1 MEARSHAAP
10 AHELRQSPGG
20 GLLPQGFADLARQA
34 AIWSGFALAYEV
46 ARGFAD
52 RNAATALANGR
63 AVLHAERSLHLF
75 FEQRLQ
81 HALLGFG
88 GLITALGWTY
98 WLSQFAVVS
107 AVLLWVYVRHYDSY
121 FLLRNALI
129 IANTLGLVIYIALPS
144 APPRLLP
151 GLVHDTLAASGS
163 LRHGSGLVTFAE
175 NPYAAMPSLHAADAL
190 LIGIALA
197 LIVRRPWLKALWLL
211 WPAWVAFALVVT
223 GNHFWLDIAAGVLL
237 VAVAFPVSG
246 ALERRRLSLGERRLQ
261 WQP

>member
-1 MEARSHAAP
+1 MDARSHAAP
-10 AHELRQSPGG
+10 MHELGHPPGG
-20 GLLPQGFADLARQA
+20 SLLPRGRADLARQA

-52 RNAATALANGR
+52 RNTAAALANGR
-63 AVLHAERSLHLF
+63 AVLHAERALHLF

-107 AVLLWVYVRHYDSY
+107 AVLLWVYLRHYESY
-121 FLLRNALI
+121 FRLRNALI
-129 IANTLGLVIYIALPS
+129 VANTLGLVVYIAVPS

-151 GLVHDTLAASGS
+151 GLVHDTLAASGA

-175 NPYAAMPSLHAADAL
+175 NPYAAMPSLHTADAL
-190 LIGIALA
+190 LVGITLA
-197 LIVRRPWLKALWLL
+197 LIVRSPWLKALWLL
-211 WPAWVAFALVVT
+211 WPAWVAFALLVT
-223 GNHFWLDIAAGVLL
+223 GNHFWLDIAAGAVL
-237 VAVAFPVSG
+237 VAIALPVSG
-246 ALERRRLSLGERRLQ
+246 AFERRRLSLAERRLQ
-261 WQP
+261 